1 MSQPFSPQLRTTI
14 AGLWTGNL
22 FAPFLVSGVA
32 AMLPAI
38 GASLEG
44 SAVALSVGKYFT
56 PKGVS
61 LAEVGGLT
69 PDVVVEVD
77 EQTASGIYSQTL
89 ALMEDPQVLAAIALL
104 QKES

>member
-1 MSQPFSPQLRTTI
+1 MSEPLSPQLRTTI

-44 SAVALSVGKYFT
+44 
-56 PKGVS
+56 
-61 LAEVGGLT
+61 GLD
-69 PDVVVEVD
+69 P
-77 EQTASGIYSQTL
+77 SQ
-89 ALMEDPQVLAAIALL
+89 E
-104 QKES
+104 QKEHEMWSVCISL